1 MLWVKCGKLRER
13 MGALFENIA
22 VRYDCLSDHSTCSHF
37 RFGSVTAGDLPRS
50 YDCIQPLQDM
60 SHKRSYPNTHHAYP
74 ACMGCAWSWMPS
86 AAVTFR
92 IVAKL
97 GLPSPDNAL

>member
-1 MLWVKCGKLRER
+1 MQQTLLT
-13 MGALFENIA
+13 
-22 VRYDCLSDHSTCSHF
+22 DCL
-37 RFGSVTAGDLPRS
+37 GSAAVGLGLAARDR
-50 YDCIQPLQDM
+50 YQPLQDM

>member
-1 MLWVKCGKLRER
+1 MVVA
-13 MGALFENIA
+13 GAIYPHKTNN
-22 VRYDCLSDHSTCSHF
+22 VR
-37 RFGSVTAGDLPRS
+37 V
-50 YDCIQPLQDM
+50 QPLQDM

>member
-1 MLWVKCGKLRER
+1 
-13 MGALFENIA
+13 
-22 VRYDCLSDHSTCSHF
+22 
-37 RFGSVTAGDLPRS
+37 
-50 YDCIQPLQDM
+50 M

-92 IVAKL
+92 IVATL

>member
-1 MLWVKCGKLRER
+1 
-13 MGALFENIA
+13 
-22 VRYDCLSDHSTCSHF
+22 
-37 RFGSVTAGDLPRS
+37 
-50 YDCIQPLQDM
+50 M

>member
-1 MLWVKCGKLRER
+1 MLKPMSDQGRKL
-13 MGALFENIA
+13 ALD
-22 VRYDCLSDHSTCSHF
+22 RLGTSDSN
-37 RFGSVTAGDLPRS
+37 
-50 YDCIQPLQDM
+50 QPLQDM

>member
-1 MLWVKCGKLRER
+1 M
-13 MGALFENIA
+13 
-22 VRYDCLSDHSTCSHF
+22 DF
-37 RFGSVTAGDLPRS
+37 RFGSTAANHSRRLRDRN
-50 YDCIQPLQDM
+50 QPLQDM

-92 IVAKL
+92 IVATL

>member
-1 MLWVKCGKLRER
+1 MDDCFYQSQLAALGRKL
-13 MGALFENIA
+13 ALD
-22 VRYDCLSDHSTCSHF
+22 RLGTSDSN
-37 RFGSVTAGDLPRS
+37 
-50 YDCIQPLQDM
+50 QPLQDM

>member
-1 MLWVKCGKLRER
+1 MGLILWL
-13 MGALFENIA
+13 L
-22 VRYDCLSDHSTCSHF
+22 VRFSPNCCKGRLLPVIWDSMTD
-37 RFGSVTAGDLPRS
+37 RF
-50 YDCIQPLQDM
+50 QPLQDM

-92 IVAKL
+92 IVATL